1 MRRRPEPVCLMG
13 MGNALKHFIEVITG
27 ATSPGDLAD
36 ILGDVTGRMGC
47 DYFALTHHVDLRGAP
62 SSTIRLH
69 NYPPR
74 WVDYFDHNGL
84 AATDPIHRASLRIA
98 IGFAWHSVPEMIPLT
113 RRDHHILALAADHGI
128 GEGFTIPANVPG
140 EANGSCSFATTT
152 GKPLPSGNFALA
164 QLVGA
169 VAFEGA
175 RRAWRVRESE
185 LGAPARLTD
194 RQRDCLIW
202 AARGKGDWEIS
213 VILGISE
220 ETVAQHIRQAC
231 ERYGVQKRTSLMIHA
246 LFDGTISFADIAR
259 R

>member
-1 MRRRPEPVCLMG
+1 MCIAFSRVLEFLTAATGPDELTD
-13 MGNALKHFIEVITG
+13 AL
-27 ATSPGDLAD
+27 
-36 ILGDVTGRMGC
+36 GRVAAEIGC
-47 DYFALTHHVDLRGAP
+47 DFFALTHHADVHSAP

-74 WVDYFDHNGL
+74 WVDYFDRNGL
-84 AATDPIHRASLRIA
+84 ATVDPIHRASQRTVV
-98 IGFAWHSVPEMIPLT
+98 GFAWRSVPGMIPLT
-113 RRDHHILALAADHGI
+113 SGDRRILALATDHGI

-140 EANGSCSFATTT
+140 EVNGSCSFATAA
-152 GKPLPSGNFALA
+152 GRPLPVGNLALA
-164 QLVGA
+164 QLVGGF
-169 VAFEGA
+169 AFEAA
-175 RRAWRVRESE
+175 RRLWRVRPAR
-185 LGAPARLTD
+185 GGTAARLTD

-213 VILGISE
+213 RILGISE

-231 ERYGVQKRTSLMIHA
+231 ERYGVQKRTSLIIHA